1 MFESHVFL
9 LVLESSV
16 MDHFLYDFRAPE
28 SFFILFSLKSDVD
41 DFFQDIQAFKTMGLR
56 ESTCH
61 DCSMEFHVI

>member
-16 MDHFLYDFRAPE
+16 MDHVLYDFRAPE

-41 DFFQDIQAFKTMGLR
+41 DFFLRHSIIQDHGFERINM
-56 ESTCH
+56 S
-61 DCSMEFHVI
+61 